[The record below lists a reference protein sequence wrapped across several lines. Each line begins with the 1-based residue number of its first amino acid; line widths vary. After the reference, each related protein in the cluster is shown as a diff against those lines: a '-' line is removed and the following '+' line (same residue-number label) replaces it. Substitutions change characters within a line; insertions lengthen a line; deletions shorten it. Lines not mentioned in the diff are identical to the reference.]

1 MKPYYSPLRTALIGV
16 SGYGGTHL
24 RALQKLRIDG
34 VIELAAATVIN
45 QEEMREKCEA
55 LKQLNCNV
63 YGDYR
68 EMLEAEKGKIDLC
81 CIPTGIAWHCEMTL
95 AALEAGCHVLVEKPA
110 AATVQEVDEM
120 IRARDRS
127 GLMVAVGFQYLYH
140 EDYTALKQR
149 LLSGEIGRLREIR
162 VKACWPRSAGYYAR
176 NDWAGRLK
184 AGGRWVLDSPANNAF
199 AHFLMGALHLAG
211 GQPHA
216 AANALHLEAELY
228 RAQAIETFD
237 TICARISTDT
247 AVEILFAV
255 THSAPRR
262 EDPVVDLVGSKGTIR
277 WEVGQAVTVWLPGKP
292 ASRQAL
298 MPAVGSQDG
307 LFAQVVSQIRG
318 ERPEACTLEE
328 ARKHTALINALH
340 ETIPIHSVA
349 SSHRGTCPGE
359 IGVQHI
365 ITGINESIHR
375 SFESGLLFSELGMT
389 WAVPPTSGRVD
400 PRQEFLQ
407 PGLRRAE
414 PPLTALA
421 TMAPRTL
428 SDDLA

>member
-1 MKPYYSPLRTALIGV
+1 MKPYYSPLRTALIGI

-24 RALQKLRIDG
+24 RALQKLRLG
-34 VIELAAATVIN
+34 GEIELAAATVIN
-45 QEEMREKCEA
+45 QEEVREKCEA
-55 LKQLNCNV
+55 LEQLGCKI

-68 EMLEAEKGKIDLC
+68 EMLGAERGKIDLC

-95 AALEAGCHVLVEKPA
+95 AALEVGCHVLVEKPA
-110 AATVQEVDEM
+110 AATVQEVDAM
-120 IRARDRS
+120 IRARDRA

-140 EDYTALKQR
+140 EDYAALKQR

-211 GQPHA
+211 EQSHE

-237 TICARISTDT
+237 TICARITTDT
-247 AVEILFAV
+247 AVEILFSV
-255 THSAPRR
+255 THSAPLR
-262 EDPVVDLVGSKGTIR
+262 EDPVMDLVGDKGTIR
-277 WEVGQAVTVWLPGKP
+277 WEVGQAVTLWMPGKP
-292 ASRQAL
+292 ASRQGL
-298 MPAVGSQDG
+298 MPAAGTQDG

-318 ERPEACTLEE
+318 EKPEACPLEE
-328 ARKHTALINALH
+328 ARKHTALINAIH
-340 ETIPIHSVA
+340 ETIPIHSVDA
-349 SSHRGTCPGE
+349 SHRETCPGE
-359 IGVQHI
+359 IGEQHI
-365 ITGINESIHR
+365 VTGINESIHR
-375 SFESGLLFSELGMT
+375 SFESGLLFSELGVN
-389 WAVPPTSGRVD
+389 WAVPSTSGRVD

-407 PGLRRAE
+407 PVPHRVE
-414 PPLTALA
+414 SPLTALA
-421 TMAPRTL
+421 TTAPRSL
-428 SDDLA
+428 SDDLV